1 MRELVVALAGTRVG
15 RLIQKDNGNL
25 QFRYDERYAGPPVS
39 FSMPVQL
46 EAHPHRVCQAV
57 FGGLLLEGDGRET
70 LARSLGVS
78 PNNDFAL
85 LGEVGRDVAGALTI
99 LDEDEALPTR
109 SEVRRIDAETLD
121 RVLRSLPQRPLG
133 VDPQDG
139 IRLSLAGAQPK
150 VPIILDADGAA
161 LPTNAAA
168 PTTHILKPEPEAFP
182 GLVDNEW
189 FCMDLAAE
197 SGLRVAPVRKE
208 VSVSGLPY
216 LVVERYDRDLM
227 AEPIRRLHQ
236 EDFCQALGVPSAF
249 KYQNEGGPGF
259 GDAIGLLRD
268 AAAAPVVEI
277 PRLWEA
283 LAFNWLIGNC
293 DAHGKNYSLL
303 YDTGTPTLAPLYD
316 LVSTVLYPDLTTR
329 LAMSIDGATTPGA
342 VDERAWTKL
351 AEDVRVRP
359 AFATQT
365 VRRVAERAAA
375 AAGRVAERHGT
386 HASRLI
392 ARRVTELAAGLAG

>member
-1 MRELVVALAGTRVG
+1 MRELVVALAGHRAG

-25 QFRYDERYAGPPVS
+25 QFRYDEGYAGPPVS
-39 FSMPVQL
+39 FSMPIRA
-46 EAHPHRVCQAV
+46 EAHPHRACQAV

-70 LARSLGVS
+70 LAKALGVS

-85 LGEVGRDVAGALTI
+85 LEEVGRDVAGAVTI
-99 LDEDEALPTR
+99 LERDEAPPTR
-109 SEVRRIDAETLD
+109 AEVRRVDPDALD
-121 RVLRSLPQRPLG
+121 RALRSLPQRPLG
-133 VDPQDG
+133 ADPQEG

-150 VPIILDADGAA
+150 LPIILDAEGAA

-197 SGLRVAPVRKE
+197 AGLRAAAVRKE
-208 VSVSGLPY
+208 VTVSGLPY

-236 EDFCQALGVPSAF
+236 EDFCQALGVPSAY
-249 KYQNEGGPGF
+249 KYQNEGGPSF
-259 GDAIGLLRD
+259 GDAVGLLRD
-268 AAAAPVVEI
+268 AAAAPVVDL

-303 YDTGTPTLAPLYD
+303 YDAGTPTLAPLYD
-316 LVSTVLYPDLTTR
+316 LVCTVLYPDLTTR
-329 LAMSIDGATTPGA
+329 LAMSIDGAATPDA

-359 AFATQT
+359 DFATAT
-365 VRRVAERAAA
+365 VRRVAERAAD
-375 AAGRVAERHGT
+375 AAGRVAVRHGT
-386 HASRLI
+386 EAAEAI
-392 ARRVTELAAGLAG
+392 ALRVTGLAADLVA